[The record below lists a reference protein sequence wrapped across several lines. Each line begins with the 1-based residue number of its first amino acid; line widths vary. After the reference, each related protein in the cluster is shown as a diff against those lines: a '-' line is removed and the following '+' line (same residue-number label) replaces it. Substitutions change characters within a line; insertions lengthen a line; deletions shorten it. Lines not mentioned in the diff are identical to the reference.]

1 MGLLPLERLC
11 GFFESENHDTSQLT
25 LLFVVLGRQLPL
37 GSLRCQP
44 NPKQLY
50 YICTTAQP
58 SPKFAYGTDRR
69 VYRR

>member
-11 GFFESENHDTSQLT
+11 GFFESENRDTSQLT
-25 LLFVVLGRQLPL
+25 LRIVVLGRQLPL
-37 GSLRCQP
+37 SSLRCQP
-44 NPKQLY
+44 NPEQLY

-58 SPKFAYGTDRR
+58 SPEFAYGTDRR